1 MSSIPGIE
9 TGAPER
15 TETSSG
21 SAGSPKRS
29 PLRSSSAAS
38 ASSTSPSSPGGGPLR
53 MYSTQASV
61 VTVKPPG
68 TGLGPSTWIISA
80 RFAPLFPSSSRISA
94 EPSLRS

>member
-1 MSSIPGIE
+1 MPGIE

-29 PLRSSSAAS
+29 PLRCSSAAS
-38 ASSTSPSSPGGGPLR
+38 AASTSPSRPGGGPLS

-68 TGLGPSTWIISA
+68 TVSEPSTWIISE
-80 RFAPLFPSSSRISA
+80 RFAPLLPSSSRISA
-94 EPSLRS
+94 EPSFRS